1 MWLEK
6 SLKSYL
12 DKLASKSPTPGG
24 GSAAALLGA
33 LAAGL
38 VSMVVNFTVGK
49 PKYKKVE
56 KSVGR
61 ILERAEKL
69 RERLSQLTEED
80 SIAYCKISDAYRLP
94 KGEERNKVM
103 QKALCQ
109 ASKVP
114 FEVANLSFKLL
125 KLNQDL
131 VEKGNRNLISDVG
144 VSVIFSL
151 AALETAALNVEI
163 NLAGIK
169 DKGFVTGKRKTLEL
183 LLKEGKKIE
192 KDVIHVIANDSEAIS

>member
-1 MWLEK
+1 MWREK

-12 DKLASKSPTPGG
+12 NKLASKSPTPGG

-38 VSMVVNFTVGK
+38 VSMVANFTVGK
-49 PKYKKVE
+49 PKYKRVE
-56 KSVGR
+56 KSVVR
-61 ILERAEKL
+61 ILAHAEKL
-69 RERLSQLTEED
+69 REKLGQLTEED
-80 SIAYCKISDAYRLP
+80 SLVYTKVSEAYRLP
-94 KGEERNKVM
+94 EGKERDKAM

-109 ASKVP
+109 ASEVP
-114 FEVANLSFKLL
+114 FDVASLSFQLL
-125 KLNQDL
+125 KLNEEL

-144 VSVIFSL
+144 VSCIFSL

-169 DKGFVTGKRKTLEL
+169 NKEFVTKKRKALQS

-192 KDVIHVIANDSEAIS
+192 ERVKEKVEKLIKK

>member
-38 VSMVVNFTVGK
+38 VSMVANFTVGK

-56 KSVGR
+56 KSVAR

-69 RERLSQLTEED
+69 RERLSRLTEED
-80 SIAYCKISDAYRLP
+80 SIAYSKISDAYRLP

-103 QKALCQ
+103 QKALCH

-169 DKGFVTGKRKTLEL
+169 DKEFVAKKRKTLTS
-183 LLKEGKKIE
+183 LLKEGKKVEGKVE
-192 KDVIHVIANDSEAIS
+192 KRVEKLME

>member
-1 MWLEK
+1 MWREK

-24 GSAAALLGA
+24 GSASALLGA

-38 VSMVVNFTVGK
+38 VSMVANFTLGK
-49 PKYKKVE
+49 PKYKRVE
-56 KSVGR
+56 KSVAR
-61 ILERAEKL
+61 ILERVEKL

-80 SIAYCKISDAYRLP
+80 SLVYTEVSAVYRMP
-94 KGEERNKVM
+94 KGKERDKAM
-103 QKALCQ
+103 QRALRQ

-114 FEVANLSFKLL
+114 FDVANLAFQLL
-125 KLNQDL
+125 KLNEEL

-151 AALETAALNVEI
+151 GALETAALNVEI

-169 DKGFVTGKRKTLEL
+169 DKEFVTKKRKILQSL
-183 LLKEGKKIE
+183 LREGKKIE
-192 KDVIHVIANDSEAIS
+192 ERVVKKVERLIKK

>member
-1 MWLEK
+1 MWREK
-6 SLKSYL
+6 SLNNYL
-12 DKLASKSPTPGG
+12 NKLASKSPTPGG

-38 VSMVVNFTVGK
+38 VSMVANFTLGK

-61 ILERAEKL
+61 ILERAERL

-80 SIAYCKISDAYRLP
+80 CLAYRKISDAYRLP
-94 KGEERNKVM
+94 KGKERSKVM

-114 FEVANLSFKLL
+114 FEVAKFSFKLL

-131 VEKGNRNLISDVG
+131 VKKGNRNLISDVG
-144 VSVIFSL
+144 VSVIFAL
-151 AALETAALNVEI
+151 AALKTTALNVEI
-163 NLAGIK
+163 NLIGIK
-169 DKGFVTGKRKTLEL
+169 DREFVVKKRRTLKL

-192 KDVIHVIANDSEAIS
+192 RDVKKEVERLMK

>member
-1 MWLEK
+1 MWREK
-6 SLKSYL
+6 SLNNYL
-12 DKLASKSPTPGG
+12 NKLASKSPTPGG

-38 VSMVVNFTVGK
+38 VSMVANFTLGK
-49 PKYKKVE
+49 PEYKTEE

-69 RERLSQLTEED
+69 RERLSRLTDED
-80 SIAYCKISDAYRLP
+80 CLAYRKISDTYHLP

-109 ASKVP
+109 ASRVP
-114 FEVANLSFKLL
+114 FEVANLSSKLL

-131 VEKGNRNLISDVG
+131 VKKGNRNLISDVG
-144 VSVIFSL
+144 VSVIFAL

-169 DKGFVTGKRKTLEL
+169 NQKFVTQKRKKISC
-183 LLKEGKKIE
+183 LLKEGRKIE
-192 KDVIHVIANDSEAIS
+192 KDVKKEVKKRS

>member
-1 MWLEK
+1 
-6 SLKSYL
+6 
-12 DKLASKSPTPGG
+12 
-24 GSAAALLGA
+24 
-33 LAAGL
+33 
-38 VSMVVNFTVGK
+38 
-49 PKYKKVE
+49 
-56 KSVGR
+56 
-61 ILERAEKL
+61 
-69 RERLSQLTEED
+69 
-80 SIAYCKISDAYRLP
+80 
-94 KGEERNKVM
+94 M

-144 VSVIFSL
+144 VSVIFAL
-151 AALETAALNVEI
+151 AALETAAINVEI

-169 DKGFVTGKRKTLEL
+169 NKEFVNRKIEHLKI

-192 KDVIHVIANDSEAIS
+192 KDVKKEVGKLMK

>member
-1 MWLEK
+1 MQ
-6 SLKSYL
+6 SYL

-38 VSMVVNFTVGK
+38 VSMVANFTVGK

-56 KSVGR
+56 KSASR

-80 SIAYCKISDAYRLP
+80 ILVYTEVSAAYRMP
-94 KGEERNKVM
+94 PGKERDKVM
-103 QKALCQ
+103 QKALRQ
-109 ASKVP
+109 AAKVP
-114 FEVANLSFKLL
+114 FDVANLSFQLL
-125 KLNQDL
+125 KLNEEL
-131 VEKGNRNLISDVG
+131 VDKGNRNLVSDVG

-151 AALETAALNVEI
+151 GALETAALNVEI

-169 DKGFVTGKRKTLEL
+169 DKEFVKRKRKALRSL
-183 LLKEGKKIE
+183 LMEGEKIE
-192 KDVIHVIANDSEAIS
+192 QNVKKKVEKLIKM

>member
-1 MWLEK
+1 MWCEK

-38 VSMVVNFTVGK
+38 VSMVANFTVGK

-56 KSVGR
+56 KSVSR

-80 SIAYCKISDAYRLP
+80 SIAYSKISDAYRLP

-103 QKALCQ
+103 QKALHQ
-109 ASKVP
+109 AVKVP

-125 KLNQDL
+125 KLNAEL
-131 VEKGNRNLISDVG
+131 VKKGNRNLISDVG
-144 VSVIFSL
+144 VSVIFALS
-151 AALETAALNVEI
+151 ALESAAINVEI

-169 DKGFVTGKRKTLEL
+169 DRGFVTGKRKNLKF

-192 KDVIHVIANDSEAIS
+192 KDVREKVEKLMK

>member
-1 MWLEK
+1 MWCEK
-6 SLKSYL
+6 SLKNYL

-24 GSAAALLGA
+24 GSTAALLGA

-38 VSMVVNFTVGK
+38 VSMVSNFTLGK

-80 SIAYCKISDAYRLP
+80 CLAYRKISDAYRLP

-103 QKALCQ
+103 QKALHQ
-109 ASKVP
+109 AVKVP

-125 KLNQDL
+125 KLNAEL
-131 VEKGNRNLISDVG
+131 VKKGNRNLISDVG
-144 VSVIFSL
+144 VSVIFALS
-151 AALETAALNVEI
+151 ALESAAINVEI

-169 DKGFVTGKRKTLEL
+169 DRGFVTGKRKNLKF

-192 KDVIHVIANDSEAIS
+192 KDVREKVEKLMK

>member
-1 MWLEK
+1 MWCEK
-6 SLKSYL
+6 SLNNYL
-12 DKLASKSPTPGG
+12 NKLASKSPTPGG

-38 VSMVVNFTVGK
+38 VSMVANFTIGK

-56 KSVGR
+56 KRLGK

-69 RERLSQLTEED
+69 RERLSRLTEED
-80 SIAYCKISDAYRLP
+80 CLAYSKISDAERLP

-131 VEKGNRNLISDVG
+131 VKKGNRNLISDVG

-151 AALETAALNVEI
+151 AALETAAINVEI
-163 NLAGIK
+163 NLASIK
-169 DKGFVTGKRKTLEL
+169 DKEFVTKKRKILIS

-192 KDVIHVIANDSEAIS
+192 KDVKKEVEKLMK

>member
-1 MWLEK
+1 MWCEK

-38 VSMVVNFTVGK
+38 VSMVANFTVGK
-49 PKYKKVE
+49 PKYKKAE
-56 KSVGR
+56 KSVSR

-69 RERLSQLTEED
+69 RERLARLTEED
-80 SIAYCKISDAYRLP
+80 SVVYTNFSEAYRMP
-94 KGEERNKVM
+94 KGKERDRAM
-103 QKALCQ
+103 QKALRQ
-109 ASKVP
+109 AAKVP
-114 FEVANLSFKLL
+114 FDVANLSFQLI
-125 KLNQDL
+125 KLNEQL
-131 VEKGNRNLISDVG
+131 VEKGNCNLISDVG
-144 VSVIFSL
+144 VSVIFGL

-169 DKGFVTGKRKTLEL
+169 DKEFVTKKRETLVF
-183 LLKEGKKIE
+183 LLKEGKKIKE
-192 KDVIHVIANDSEAIS
+192 KVEKKVKKIMK

>member
-1 MWLEK
+1 MWCEK

-24 GSAAALLGA
+24 GSTTALLGA
-33 LAAGL
+33 LSAAL
-38 VSMVVNFTVGK
+38 ISMVANFTLGK
-49 PKYKKVE
+49 LKYKKVE
-56 KSVGR
+56 KSVGK
-61 ILERAEKL
+61 ILEGAEKL

-80 SIAYCKISDAYRLP
+80 CLAYRKISDAYRLP

-103 QKALCQ
+103 QKALRQ
-109 ASKVP
+109 AGKVP

-125 KLNQDL
+125 KLNAEL
-131 VEKGNRNLISDVG
+131 VKKGNRNLISDVG
-144 VSVIFSL
+144 VSVIFALS
-151 AALETAALNVEI
+151 ALESAAINVEI

-169 DKGFVTGKRKTLEL
+169 DRGFVTGKRKNLKF

-192 KDVIHVIANDSEAIS
+192 KDVREKVEKLMK

>member
-1 MWLEK
+1 MWCEK

-24 GSAAALLGA
+24 GSTAALLGA
-33 LAAGL
+33 LSAAL
-38 VSMVVNFTVGK
+38 ISMVANFTLGK
-49 PKYKKVE
+49 LKYKKVE
-56 KSVGR
+56 KSVGK

-80 SIAYCKISDAYRLP
+80 CLAYRKISDAYRLP

-103 QKALCQ
+103 QKALRQ
-109 ASKVP
+109 AVKVP
-114 FEVANLSFKLL
+114 LEVANLSFKLL
-125 KLNQDL
+125 KLNTEL

-144 VSVIFSL
+144 VSVIFALS
-151 AALETAALNVEI
+151 ALESAAINVEI

-169 DKGFVTGKRKTLEL
+169 DMGFVIKKRRTLKL

-192 KDVIHVIANDSEAIS
+192 KDVRRKVEKLMK